1 MKSLPILTI
10 VALVVSI
17 FSGYIAFKAS
27 SEVSESRINALVDA
41 RLAARE
47 LKFVQTF
54 APHFREMFADMANA
68 QYGADWN
75 PTTLEELVAPLVKVT
90 SDMDSNHE

>member
-1 MKSLPILTI
+1 MKALSIVTT

-17 FSGYIAFKAS
+17 FSGYVAFKAS
-27 SEVSESRINALVDA
+27 SEVSESKINALVDA

-47 LKFVQTF
+47 LKFVQTY
-54 APHFREMFADMANA
+54 APHFREMFSDMANA

-75 PTTLEELVAPLVKVT
+75 PTTLEELVAPIVKVT
-90 SDMDSNHE
+90 SDMNSNDE